1 MQNISDDILSN
12 PKYIELQERASKDA
26 LSGLLNRIT
35 AEQHIARRLDSL
47 KQEEY
52 CAFFVVDLDDFKKVN
67 DTLGHQAGDQ
77 AIRRSAQALSNLF
90 LANDIVGRL
99 GGDEFV
105 VFLSGSISEALIQE
119 KAASICESLQLIL
132 GHSPYITLT
141 ASVGVHIASGPGSSF
156 DTLYRAADQ
165 ALYHVKKTGK
175 NGFYIT
181 HDTTVWQI
189 SDTPFHPVNAIPLS
203 DLFEYIDNGVILLEM
218 GEPIRIIYVS
228 QSFCRIV
235 HTDSVSFPLPQTL
248 QNLVHPDD
256 WPALE
261 QVLRKGLQQKQTVE
275 FTHRLSID
283 EKNWIWWHIHATQ
296 IPYDNPCPVMLIT
309 ASDVSRF
316 KENEQKLQEINA
328 RLQSA
333 FEQTSQYLWEV
344 ELSTA
349 SFHLFG
355 GGQLPSGEYG
365 AMAFPEELIQRGLI
379 HPHSVSRFREFARGL
394 LDGQTQG
401 SGNFVIQHPNTGCY
415 GWVILS
421 YRILLNDAG
430 QGVRAVGIIEN
441 LPQNFMGTA
450 PDQSIGK
457 PLPQSLTP
465 DLILTLKAD
474 LTLDQ
479 IESLWIEGTPTPKT
493 TEQPCSSVL
502 RQELLKLYNED
513 DRQTLLPHFDCEQLL
528 SIYRQ
533 GTRWLFSEYYRHL
546 DYTGEIHWIRHV
558 IFLAQNPVSRH
569 VHLFFYQIRAEHLH
583 QWTSLTECRLI
594 IDPTTRLFD
603 RVTTRLLIKKLVP
616 RYPNTTKALCVIHC
630 GGLIQCFATDPQQQ
644 DQFRSLLSTL
654 FSMFLGDSGLIG
666 QYSKNQ
672 WLVFFPDVSSK
683 KLLQDRLKEILSFT
697 RASFSDNSMIQSLRF
712 VIGVSL
718 ATGDSAQYESM
729 FSQASDTCQFW
740 KNSSEDI
747 VAFSQEDDD
756 GTFTHLQ
763 KNDQNDLV
771 VVHQEEMRRPLSPG
785 EKDVA
790 FHCVTSMLSAS
801 TLESS
806 IQGVLSYIGSYYHA
820 DRVYILLLAE
830 NRHVITMPYEWTA
843 SHKHS
848 IQQAVSGMMLGRSP
862 LLKRCMEER
871 APVFLTRSHPLEYN
885 HINSSKDSWR
895 FTAFP
900 LIDGESFRGFLCIEN
915 SREHPADAALFS
927 VLIPYILRERERF
940 QNKRSVIYDSSSALQ
955 LMEIPNLRSYMDVIY
970 TLTSDQYASL
980 GAVCLDIPYL
990 SDINS
995 RHGFEYGSKLLWYV
1009 SRSLADI
1016 FGPSLLFRTW
1026 DSEFVALCPNTTY
1039 QVFLGRCVRLRT
1051 ALQRRYPKTI
1061 RLGYTWSDGIFD
1073 GKKLVEEAR
1082 AIMRC
1087 EHPSKE
1093 PESPSL
1099 PAFLA
1104 KSSNPNNAGSFVVFF
1119 QPKIDIITGMLVG
1132 AEALVRGI
1140 DSTGSI
1146 ISPKQFI
1153 EEMEQKGT
1161 IRDMDLFVL
1170 DRTLSM
1176 MDDWHCQKLPTFPIS
1191 VNLSRVTLFHSTT
1204 LASILAIQSRYP
1216 NLSPEWLE
1224 FEITESAGHAE
1235 IAHLQEVTNR
1245 FHELGF
1251 RLGLDDFGSQYANL
1265 SIFSNIKFDTIKLDR
1280 ALVSQIVGNPINRTL
1295 IEDIVHICDS
1305 YGMCCI
1311 AEGVETVAQMNTLKE
1326 IGCRYAQ
1333 GFYFDRPLPAKEF
1346 EHKYLR
1352 NQKN

>member
-35 AEQHIARRLDSL
+35 AEQYIVKRLDTL
-47 KQEEY
+47 KPGEC
-52 CAFFVVDLDDFKKVN
+52 CAFFIVDLDDFKKVN

-77 AIRRSAQALSNLF
+77 AIRRSAQTLSNLF
-90 LANDIVGRL
+90 RANDIVGRL

-105 VFLSGSISEALIQE
+105 VFLSDSITETFIRE
-119 KAASICESLQLIL
+119 KAASICERLQLIL
-132 GHSPYITLT
+132 GDSPHITLT
-141 ASVGVHIASGPGSSF
+141 ASVGVHIASGPGASF

-165 ALYHVKKTGK
+165 ALYHVKNSGK
-175 NGFYIT
+175 NAFYIT
-181 HDTTVWQI
+181 RDTNLWHN
-189 SDTPFHPVNAIPLS
+189 SDIPFYPVNAIPLS
-203 DLFEYIDNGVILLEM
+203 NIFEYINNGVILLEM
-218 GEPIRIIYVS
+218 GEPIRIIYAS

-235 HTDSVSFPLPQTL
+235 HLDPASFPLPRSL
-248 QNLVHPDD
+248 ENMVHPDD
-256 WPALE
+256 WSALE
-261 QVLRKGLQQKQTVE
+261 QTLRKGLQQNQAVE
-275 FTHRLSID
+275 FTHRLSVD

-296 IPYDNPCPVMLIT
+296 IPYDNPYPVMLIT
-309 ASDVSRF
+309 ASDVSEF
-316 KENEQKLQEINA
+316 KENERKLQEINA

-344 ELSTA
+344 KIPTA

-355 GGQLPSGEYG
+355 GGPLPPEAQG
-365 AMAFPEELIQRGLI
+365 AMRFPEELISRGWI
-379 HPHSVSRFREFARGL
+379 HPNSVSRFREFAQGL
-394 LDGQTQG
+394 LEGQPQG
-401 SGNFVIQHPNTGCY
+401 SGNFVIRHPNTGCY

-421 YRILLNDAG
+421 YRILLSDAE
-430 QGVRAVGIIEN
+430 QGGRAVGIIEN
-441 LPQNFMGTA
+441 LPQNFMGTT
-450 PDQSIGK
+450 PDQSIGR

-474 LTLDQ
+474 LTQDQ
-479 IESLWIEGTPTPKT
+479 IETLWIEGSPPLSATGQT
-493 TEQPCSSVL
+493 CSRVL
-502 RQELLKLYNED
+502 RQEFMKIYSED
-513 DRQTLLPHFDCEQLL
+513 DRQTLLPHFEREQLL
-528 SIYRQ
+528 SIYQQ
-533 GTRWLFSEYYRHL
+533 GTHWLFSDCYRRLH
-546 DYTGEIHWIRHV
+546 YTGKIHWIRHV
-558 IFLAQNPVSRH
+558 IFLAQNPVSH
-569 VHLFFYQIRAEHLH
+569 HIHLFFYQIRAEHLR
-583 QWTSLTECRLI
+583 QWTSLTECRLTT
-594 IDPTTRLFD
+594 DSATRLFD
-603 RVTTRLLIKKLVP
+603 RVTTRLLVKKLIP
-616 RYPNTTKALCVIHC
+616 RYPNTTKALCIIHC
-630 GGLIQCFATDPQQQ
+630 GGLIQFYANDPRQQ
-644 DQFRSLLSTL
+644 DWVRSLLSAL
-654 FSMFLGDSGLIG
+654 FSMYLGDSGLIG

-683 KLLQDRLKEILSFT
+683 LLLQNRLKEILSFT
-697 RASFSDNSMIQSLRF
+697 RASFSENTAFQSLRF
-712 VIGVSL
+712 VIGVAL
-718 ATGDSAQYESM
+718 ATGEGAQYESM
-729 FSQASDTCQFW
+729 FSQAVDTCQFW

-747 VAFSQEDDD
+747 VAFSREGDD
-756 GTFTHLQ
+756 GTFINLQ
-763 KNDQNDLV
+763 KSDQTDRV
-771 VVHQEEMRRPLSPG
+771 IVHQEEMRRPLSSG

-820 DRVYILLLAE
+820 DRVYILLLTE

-848 IQQAVSGMMLGRSP
+848 IQQAVSGMMLGRFP
-862 LLKRCMEER
+862 LLKRCMEEK
-871 APVFLTRSHPLEYN
+871 APVFLTRSQPLVYDPS
-885 HINSSKDSWR
+885 HSSKDPWR

-900 LIDGESFRGFLCIEN
+900 LIAQEGFRGFLCIEN

-940 QNKRSVIYDSSSALQ
+940 QNKRFVVDESSSALQ

-970 TLTSDQYASL
+970 TLTSDQYTSL

-1051 ALQRRYPKTI
+1051 VLQRRYPKTL

-1087 EHPSKE
+1087 ERPFEEPGFSASYSSLTKSPKE
-1093 PESPSL
+1093 KDTSQFTVYL
-1099 PAFLA
+1099 
-1104 KSSNPNNAGSFVVFF
+1104 
-1119 QPKIDIITGMLVG
+1119 QPKIDIATGLLVG
-1132 AEALVRGI
+1132 AEALVRGL
-1140 DSTGSI
+1140 DSIGSV
-1146 ISPKQFI
+1146 ISPRQFI
-1153 EEMEQKGT
+1153 EEMEQTGT
-1161 IRDMDLFVL
+1161 IRDLDLFVL
-1170 DRTLSM
+1170 DRTLSL
-1176 MDDWHCQKLPTFPIS
+1176 MDGWRCQEFHTVPIS

-1224 FEITESAGHAE
+1224 FEITESAGNAE
-1235 IAHLQEVTNR
+1235 IAHLQEITNR

-1295 IEDIVHICDS
+1295 IGDIVHICDS
-1305 YGMCCI
+1305 YGMRCI

-1333 GFYFDRPLPAKEF
+1333 GFYFDRPLPAEEF
-1346 EHKYLR
+1346 EQKYLR